1 MTTSSSPAGRLRYR
15 FSLDEHDWLGDVED
29 PEAELVRRAAS
40 VCPSRVDGEGSPLE
54 PRSWEQFVAEIHD
67 ALGEEMAQPEAGKA
81 LVERLAAWLTEQGL
95 SFLSGNIL
103 SFEGH
108 HNDTEGMLE
117 VVRSPRG

>member
-1 MTTSSSPAGRLRYR
+1 
-15 FSLDEHDWLGDVED
+15 
-29 PEAELVRRAAS
+29 
-40 VCPSRVDGEGSPLE
+40 
-54 PRSWEQFVAEIHD
+54 
-67 ALGEEMAQPEAGKA
+67 MAQPEAGKA